1 MSILEVGK
9 TAQKELR
16 FNIIQDSSLNTDFIS
31 FNDRVFNNTLAAF
44 TGLFNYALS
53 VKNIPSSRIYTVISS
68 GVKVQAQKDNNNFW
82 ITKLIDSFRIKIKE
96 PSRNVE
102 VINAINEAKLSH
114 LGIVPEERRYTTF
127 LIDIG
132 SGNTKGGY
140 FPNGNTNNFR
150 LFELTWGTK
159 STANATEK
167 RLGDNNTM
175 TNITH
180 NLILTPILRL
190 QIAQG
195 ATGEGKPMVDLLCE
209 LWLGSGHSTLKV
221 EAEERG
227 LSLTDLDRLA
237 EQFHLASIQIRG
249 IMEEL
254 NPGRQFELNQ
264 VAQFGVDRLEDGEV
278 AQ

>member
-1 MSILEVGK
+1 
-9 TAQKELR
+9 
-16 FNIIQDSSLNTDFIS
+16 
-31 FNDRVFNNTLAAF
+31 
-44 TGLFNYALS
+44 
-53 VKNIPSSRIYTVISS
+53 
-68 GVKVQAQKDNNNFW
+68 
-82 ITKLIDSFRIKIKE
+82 
-96 PSRNVE
+96 
-102 VINAINEAKLSH
+102 
-114 LGIVPEERRYTTF
+114 
-127 LIDIG
+127 
-132 SGNTKGGY
+132 
-140 FPNGNTNNFR
+140 
-150 LFELTWGTK
+150 
-159 STANATEK
+159 
-167 RLGDNNTM
+167 M

-180 NLILTPILRL
+180 DLILTPILRL

-195 ATGEGKPMVDLLCE
+195 ATGEGKPMVDMLVE
-209 LWLGSGHSTLKV
+209 LWLGSGHSTLKC